1 MLTWVPSLT
10 FKIKV
15 SSQIVIQ
22 NWTNGWDNRFV
33 LLAACSRHYQSCN
46 THLQSLTNLW
56 LFFFFYSSAD
66 GERPFTVCNCT
77 IKEWKKVYIWPLKNR
92 SDDMDH
98 HRMAWYESLNLCHW
112 NLHSRT
118 LKLLAATHL
127 ILLLIFSLLSLL
139 YFWHAAVFTATVWVW
154 TCLWHLFLF
163 ITNSC
168 RLCCQAVFQRQSGS
182 GTVTAD

>member
-15 SSQIVIQ
+15 SNQIVIQ

-56 LFFFFYSSAD
+56 LFFFFFFYSSAD

-139 YFWHAAVFTATVWVW
+139 YFWHPAVFTATVLVW

-168 RLCCQAVFQRQSGS
+168 RLCCQAVF
-182 GTVTAD
+182 